1 MGLSSLACRYA
12 RCAAILILLPGVCA
26 ADDDATPEAVPAST
40 LASGWDKAQQEF
52 GSIWRSDQADLYL
65 PLNIW
70 HNRAFYSSAKIAS
83 YNEQPWG
90 LGFGRHRYDAAGNWH
105 ALYAMAFLES
115 HNDVE
120 PVAGYAF
127 QKIWRPTA
135 GLRLGAGF
143 TAGVTLRA
151 ASHYV
156 PIPVLLPLA
165 SVESGRLALQFTYIP
180 GGNGKGNV
188 LFTWLRWQL

>member
-1 MGLSSLACRYA
+1 MNLFPTACRYA
-12 RCAAILILLPGVCA
+12 LCAAILLSSGVCA
-26 ADDDATPEAVPAST
+26 ADDDPTPDAAQASM
-40 LASGWDKAQQEF
+40 LASAWDKTQQEL
-52 GSIWRSDQADLYL
+52 GSIWRSDQAELYL

-70 HNRAFYSSAKIAS
+70 HNRAYYTSAKIAS

-90 LGFGRHRYDAAGNWH
+90 IGFGRYRYDAAGNWH

-115 HNDVE
+115 HNDIE

-127 QKIWRPTA
+127 QKIWHPA
-135 GLRLGAGF
+135 AALRLGAGF
-143 TAGVTLRA
+143 TAGITLRA
-151 ASHYV
+151 TSHYL

-165 SVESGRLALQFTYIP
+165 SIESGRLALQFTYIP

-188 LFTWLRWQL
+188 LFTWLRWQV